1 VDAGAGILE
10 ESLSLALGYLPDIH
24 LHASLVLCALV
35 AVWLI
40 AIHRRSTRQPPS
52 RSHRRKSMSSNSQST
67 PGDAG
72 RSRAASGSGFRIK
85 WDRTIIALVAL
96 LALVIAL
103 VAGLAA
109 AFGAGTGPLALVS
122 ALVTVAGVASLR
134 ALALRDRKRRRDQTI
149 EQAFTEAMNPPRPAA
164 SPTGHGSATVFDA
177 ASGEP
182 AEEQEAADVAEPAS
196 GPDQDADRAPVADKA
211 PDARADK
218 APDARAEDSAARPGV
233 PRPTYLDAAEAH
245 RPVPAPL
252 ARPEVPAHEPGTKLK
267 AGVSDEYLA
276 QVQATANRTLDLD
289 KVLERRRAI

>member
-1 VDAGAGILE
+1 MDAGAGILE
-10 ESLSLALGYLPDIH
+10 ESLSLALGYLPNIH

-52 RSHRRKSMSSNSQST
+52 RSHRRKSMSRNSQST

-72 RSRAASGSGFRIK
+72 RSRATSGPGFRIK

-103 VAGLAA
+103 VTGLAA
-109 AFGAGTGPLALVS
+109 AFGAGTGPLALIS

-134 ALALRDRKRRRDQTI
+134 ALALQDRRRRRDQTI
-149 EQAFTEAMNPPRPAA
+149 EQAFAEAMNPPRPA
-164 SPTGHGSATVFDA
+164 SGPSGHGSATVFDA

-182 AEEQEAADVAEPAS
+182 AEEREGADVAEPVS
-196 GPDQDADRAPVADKA
+196 GPDRDADRAPGADE
-211 PDARADK
+211 
-218 APDARAEDSAARPGV
+218 APDARAEDSAARADDSAARPGV

-289 KVLERRRAI
+289 KVLKRRRAI